1 MLHAALLF
9 ERATLNK
16 IAHIV
21 STLGAHQPSS
31 ATWCNLPLPKSF
43 EEGSGENYIAKI
55 NGQSVLL
62 GGTTAS
68 GEWVDVVV
76 FENWLK
82 WAIQTQVFNLMKRSA
97 KPSSI
102 QIENSIR
109 TALEAGKS
117 LGGLSSFTVRTTN
130 VDRQNRTASYEWEA
144 QLTGAIHS
152 TTITGIVTP

>member
-1 MLHAALLF
+1 MD
-9 ERATLNK
+9 
-16 IAHIV
+16 ISAHIV
-21 STLGAHQPSS
+21 STLGSYKPAS
-31 ATWCNLPLPKSF
+31 AVWCNLPIPDALALDSTGVNST
-43 EEGSGENYIAKI
+43 ETI
-55 NGQSVLL
+55 NGLTVLS
-62 GGTTAS
+62 GGYSAS

-82 WAIQTQVFNLMKRSA
+82 WAIQNQVFSLMRRSA
-97 KPSSI
+97 KPDSI

-117 LGGLSSFTVRTTN
+117 LGGLSGYTVKTTN

>member
-1 MLHAALLF
+1 MNIIALIISEIGACKPSTCIWGNIRLPDV
-9 ERATLNK
+9 ADV
-16 IAHIV
+16 V
-21 STLGAHQPSS
+21 SDGVNRVT
-31 ATWCNLPLPKSF
+31 
-43 EEGSGENYIAKI
+43 EI
-55 NGQSVLL
+55 NSQKVLL
-62 GGTTAS
+62 GGYTAS
-68 GEWVDVVV
+68 GEWADVVV

-97 KPSSI
+97 KPNPI

-144 QLTGAIHS
+144 QLVGAIHS

>member
-1 MLHAALLF
+1 MDKVAY
-9 ERATLNK
+9 
-16 IAHIV
+16 IV
-21 STLGAHQPSS
+21 SEVGAGKPSGS
-31 ATWCNLPLPKSF
+31 TWHNHRLPDSF
-43 EEGSGENYIAKI
+43 EPSGVGENRVAEI
-55 NGQSVLL
+55 NNQKVLI
-62 GGTTAS
+62 GGSTAS

-97 KPSSI
+97 KPNPI

-117 LGGLSSFTVRTTN
+117 LGGLSSFTVRTIN

>member
-1 MLHAALLF
+1 MNVVAYV
-9 ERATLNK
+9 
-16 IAHIV
+16 V
-21 STLGAHQPSS
+21 STLGACKPAS
-31 ATWCNLPLPKSF
+31 AVWCNLPIPVALALDS
-43 EEGSGENYIAKI
+43 SGVNSTETI
-55 NGQSVLL
+55 NGLTVLL
-62 GGTTAS
+62 GGYSAS
-68 GEWVDVVV
+68 GEWADIVV

-97 KPSSI
+97 KPNPI

-117 LGGLSSFTVRTTN
+117 LGGLSSFTVRTIN

-144 QLTGAIHS
+144 QLVGAIHS

>member
-1 MLHAALLF
+1 M
-9 ERATLNK
+9 N
-16 IAHIV
+16 IVAHVV
-21 STLGAHQPSS
+21 STLGACKP
-31 ATWCNLPLPKSF
+31 ANAVWCNLPIPDTLALDS
-43 EEGSGENYIAKI
+43 SGTNYTKTI
-55 NGQSVLL
+55 NGLTVLL
-62 GGTTAS
+62 GGYSAS

-97 KPSSI
+97 KPNSV
-102 QIENSIR
+102 QVENSIR

-144 QLTGAIHS
+144 QLVGAIHS

>member
-1 MLHAALLF
+1 M
-9 ERATLNK
+9 N
-16 IAHIV
+16 IVAHVV
-21 STLGAHQPSS
+21 STLGSCKPAS
-31 ATWCNLPLPKSF
+31 TVWCNLPIHDALALNSTGTNHT
-43 EEGSGENYIAKI
+43 ETI
-55 NGQSVLL
+55 NGLTVLL
-62 GGTTAS
+62 GGYSAF

-82 WAIQTQVFNLMKRSA
+82 WAIQTQVFNLMRRSA
-97 KPSSI
+97 KPDSI